1 MIRYRCADT
10 FRRKE
15 MAQGANRAAK
25 TQVALSVSGYAG
37 PQGGDDGTTAGTIW
51 FAWAFGTE
59 QVIAEVRHF
68 EGECEEVI
76 RQAALFSLERLASLL
91 A

>member
-1 MIRYRCADT
+1 
-10 FRRKE
+10 

-25 TQVALSVSGYAG
+25 TQVALSVSGYSG
-37 PQGGDDGTTAGTIW
+37 PQGGDDGTPAGTIW

-59 QVIAEVRHF
+59 RVIAEVRHF